1 MKRKSTSQSAFFNL
15 RVLIAAVFC
24 LVGVF
29 VAPTPTLAQCS
40 WSAGASLPSIGTRL
54 VGVYFPT
61 NGRFYAMGGRTS
73 DVQGSEFTH
82 PFEYDPV
89 GNSWT
94 TDLAVTYPDTIT
106 NNMACGVLTESG
118 IPYIYCVGGSE
129 VATQTATGRDFRY
142 EPITDTISTVPAN
155 WPSGDQNFIPGGF
168 SVYNNN
174 MFILGGFDINV
185 AMDDNIWQFDPVA
198 LVWTHKNAHLP
209 TQLGY

>member
-118 IPYIYCVGGSE
+118 IPYIYCAGGSQ
-129 VATQTATGRDFRY
+129 VASQMTTSRVFRY
-142 EPITDTISTVPAN
+142 NPITDVIGTVPAPFPPGAAN
-155 WPSGDQNFIPGGF
+155 TLPGGF
-168 SVYNNN
+168 SVFNNKLYT
-174 MFILGGFDINV
+174 LGGFNVNV
-185 AMDDNIWQFDPVA
+185 AATREIYEFTPGPAARV
-198 LVWTHKNAHLP
+198 LKNA
-209 TQLGY
+209 Q